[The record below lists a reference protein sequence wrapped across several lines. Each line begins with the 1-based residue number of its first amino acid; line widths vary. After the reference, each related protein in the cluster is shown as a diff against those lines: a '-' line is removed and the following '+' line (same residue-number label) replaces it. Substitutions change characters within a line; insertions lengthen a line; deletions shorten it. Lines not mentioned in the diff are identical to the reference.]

1 MQRISV
7 NGTLSNTFALE
18 RCDPQ
23 GSYLGPLLFTIYTSK
38 LFDILRLHLPST
50 HSYADDR
57 QLHISFR
64 SSGSLS
70 ELEAVMTLENC
81 ILEVRAWTREDMW
94 WLNEEK
100 TEFLL
105 VGSCRWLRCLSTASR
120 LVKLMWFLCRLQ
132 GIRVFA
138 STRTWICLLM
148 YPELAAA
155 HATIFI
161 TLKHIR
167 TSLSRA
173 RSKQLVHAF
182 ITSRLDYC
190 NSLLYGVLDC
200 RKMKLQRVMNVSVRL
215 IYSTPKFCHI
225 RSSYGHA
232 LVASACGH

>member
-1 MQRISV
+1 M
-7 NGTLSNTFALE
+7 
-18 RCDPQ
+18 
-23 GSYLGPLLFTIYTSK
+23 
-38 LFDILRLHLPST
+38 
-50 HSYADDR
+50 
-57 QLHISFR
+57 SFR

-70 ELEAVMTLENC
+70 ELEAVITLENC
-81 ILEVRAWTREDMW
+81 ILEVRAWMREDMW

-120 LVKLMWFLCRLQ
+120 LLKLMWLLWLLWLLCRLQ
-132 GIRVFA
+132 GIWVFA

-148 YPELAAA
+148 YPRLAAA

-167 TSLSRA
+167 TFLSRA
-173 RSKQLVHAF
+173 LSEQLVHPF

-190 NSLLYGVLDC
+190 NSLLYGVLDW

-225 RSSYGHA
+225 RSSYGNA
-232 LVASACGH
+232 LVASACGHWI